1 MHWDVVAVKPL
12 ENFCIDVSLHDGSHG
27 IFDMKPYLDHGV
39 FQELR
44 DPEYFKLI
52 DIQFGAV
59 TWPHGQDIAPAT
71 LYARLKAIENA

>member
-12 ENFCIDVSLHDGSHG
+12 ENYCIDVSLRDGSRG
-27 IFDMKPYLDHGV
+27 IFDMKPYLDLGI

-44 DPEYFKLI
+44 DPEYFNRVG
-52 DIQFGAV
+52 IQFEAV

-71 LYARLKAIENA
+71 LYAHLKATANA